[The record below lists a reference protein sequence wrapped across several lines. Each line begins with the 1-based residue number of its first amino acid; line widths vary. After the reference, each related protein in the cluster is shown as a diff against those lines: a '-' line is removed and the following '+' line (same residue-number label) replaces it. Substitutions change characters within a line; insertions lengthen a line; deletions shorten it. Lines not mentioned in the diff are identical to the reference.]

1 MKKKLLN
8 SMLLIQM
15 RSILLRKLY
24 NQFNNVNYKIFLFLL
39 NLKKFFRNFQ
49 TKNIQHI
56 KNILEI
62 KIIKLF
68 LSILI
73 LKISLNLMKNI
84 LTKTI
89 LLVINTNKM
98 INL

>member
-15 RSILLRKLY
+15 ISILLGKLF
-24 NQFNNVNYKIFLFLL
+24 NQFNNVNNKIFLFLL
-39 NLKKFFRNFQ
+39 NLKKFFRNFL
-49 TKNIQHI
+49 T

-68 LSILI
+68 LSSLI
-73 LKISLNLMKNI
+73 LKLLHNLMKNI

>member
-15 RSILLRKLY
+15 RSILLGKLF

-39 NLKKFFRNFQ
+39 NLKKFFRNFL
-49 TKNIQHI
+49 T

-68 LSILI
+68 LSSLI
-73 LKISLNLMKNI
+73 FKLSHNLMKNI